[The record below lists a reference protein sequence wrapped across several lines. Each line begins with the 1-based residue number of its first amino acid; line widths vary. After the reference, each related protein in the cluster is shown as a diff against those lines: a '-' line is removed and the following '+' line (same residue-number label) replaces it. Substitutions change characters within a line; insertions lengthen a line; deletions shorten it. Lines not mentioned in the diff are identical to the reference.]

1 MITSGLLS
9 APVRGQDA
17 ETTDVPTML
26 LQGKPTESWTSGAE
40 AFRIAVYFPGCSQ
53 GERFSLLGQQT
64 WREEKMQ
71 IGGLANTGI
80 ANLDHGKIAD
90 PTKLE
95 PLHIA
100 IVSLK

>member
-1 MITSGLLS
+1 
-9 APVRGQDA
+9 
-17 ETTDVPTML
+17 
-26 LQGKPTESWTSGAE
+26 
-40 AFRIAVYFPGCSQ
+40 
-53 GERFSLLGQQT
+53 
-64 WREEKMQ
+64 MQ
-71 IGGLANTGI
+71 IAGLANTGI